1 MKYERTLRFNTS
13 NADDSKALK
22 ILKEAG
28 GSQNRFIIQA
38 IISYAAS
45 SQETYSEEKL
55 EKLFRQII
63 REEIQGLAAKEETIS
78 KPEERKQEVEA
89 SVNKALDFIGGL

>member
-13 NADDSKALK
+13 NADDSKALE

-45 SQETYSEEKL
+45 NKETYSEEKL
-55 EKLFRQII
+55 EKLFRKVI
-63 REEIQGLAAKEETIS
+63 REEIKGLAAKEQTIDRH
-78 KPEERKQEVEA
+78 EERKQEVGA
-89 SVNKALDFIGGL
+89 SINKALDFIGGL